1 MLVVAL
7 TGGIGSGKTTAS
19 QLFEKLGTPVID
31 ADEIARLVVQP
42 GQPALTEVIK
52 QFGPPVLTV
61 DGLLD
66 RAKLRQIIFND
77 AEKKRLLEA
86 ILHPRIRE
94 EMSRSLSK
102 LSAPYCIVVI
112 PLLVESNQLE
122 IANRI
127 LVIDTPEALQL
138 SRVTQRDHQTTSEV
152 SAIITSQAT
161 RDARLAIADDIILN
175 DGDLKKLQQ
184 QVESHHQKYRS
195 LSKIYS

>member
-52 QFGPPVLTV
+52 QFGPSVLTAE
-61 DGLLD
+61 GTLD
-66 RAKLRQIIFND
+66 RATLRQVIFND

-94 EMSRSLSK
+94 EMSRRLSK

-112 PLLVESNQLE
+112 PLLVESNQME

-138 SRVTQRDHQTTSEV
+138 SRVTQRDHQTASEV
-152 SAIITSQAT
+152 SAIITAQAT
-161 RDARLAIADDIILN
+161 RDARLAVADDIILN

-184 QVESHHQKYRS
+184 QVEFHHQKYRS
-195 LSKIYS
+195 LSKTIS

>member
-52 QFGPPVLTV
+52 QFGPSILTAE
-61 DGLLD
+61 GLLD
-66 RAKLRQIIFND
+66 RTKLRQIIFND

-94 EMSRSLSK
+94 EMTRRLSK

-112 PLLVESNQLE
+112 PLLVESNQME
-122 IANRI
+122 IADRI

-138 SRVTQRDHQTTSEV
+138 SRVTQRDHQTASEV
-152 SAIITSQAT
+152 SAIITAQAT
-161 RDARLAIADDIILN
+161 RDARLAVADDIILN

-184 QVESHHQKYRS
+184 QVESHHQKYSS
-195 LSKIYS
+195 LSKTFS